1 MSYLQSVL
9 ADMIIVTKDSR
20 KLKAL
25 EKSAFKL
32 VQGIEEGL
40 VKLDNIPELLEA
52 EAKYSYAYEEGRRGK
67 DVPEER
73 PTFDP
78 RAHMTTGEVEA
89 EVDAKVKL
97 GLLKPE
103 EGIEL
108 IQKAIDRSNV
118 VSYAESKNKQ

>member
-1 MSYLQSVL
+1 MTYLQSVL
-9 ADMIIVTKDSR
+9 ADMITTIKDDK

-25 EKSAFKL
+25 EKSAIKL
-32 VQGIEEGL
+32 MQGIEKGL
-40 VKLDNIPELLEA
+40 VKVDNIPALLEA
-52 EAKYSYAYEEGRRGK
+52 EASYSYAYEEGRKGT
-67 DVPEER
+67 DIPEEQ

-78 RAHMTTGEVEA
+78 RAHLTTGEVEA